1 MTQLSEQD
9 RQRIENDSIT
19 HKEYK
24 TLESV
29 SAYSEHRRWKN
40 GYTTGATAERLLAES
55 EKEELRKK
63 WDCDKAALN
72 EAVRKCN
79 HYESEKEEL
88 TEVLGM
94 AKAHRRDCTYS
105 PQDLTQQDKEMT
117 ALRKRVEELE
127 SLLRSAMGYNSTG
140 HSVPNHMCELID
152 RLLNQP
158 TKP

>member
-9 RQRIENDSIT
+9 RQKEPLYRIIWKKALELGFQFNETDSA
-19 HKEYK
+19 EMAAV
-24 TLESV
+24 V
-29 SAYSEHRRWKN
+29 SKF
-40 GYTTGATAERLLAES
+40 AES

>member
-1 MTQLSEQD
+1 MKQLSEQD

-24 TLESV
+24 TLELLY
-29 SAYSEHRRWKN
+29 AYSEHRRWKN

-55 EKEELRKK
+55 EKEDLRKK

-88 TEVLGM
+88 RKDYHDLQTDLARSNSKQIDLQSELSRLEAERERVINVINTGM
-94 AKAHRRDCTYS
+94 
-105 PQDLTQQDKEMT
+105 MT
-117 ALRKRVEELE
+117 HERKYERIL
-127 SLLRSAMGYNSTG
+127 S
-140 HSVPNHMCELID
+140 I
-152 RLLNQP
+152 LNQ
-158 TKP
+158 KE